1 MEIGR
6 VCLITYGPDR
16 GNLCTILDV
25 VDNNKALVDG
35 PESVTGVRRQV
46 LNFRRM
52 ELTDFTV
59 PILRNAREKTLKKAL
74 AVRNDCNTI
83 AAVRIGRLLFV
94 KLCLWNI

>member
-16 GNLCTILDV
+16 GKLCTILDV

-83 AAVRIGRLLFV
+83 AVVRIGRLLFV

>member
-16 GNLCTILDV
+16 GKLCTILDV

-59 PILRNAREKTLKKAL
+59 PILQNAREKTLKKAL

>member
-16 GNLCTILDV
+16 GKLCTIIDV
-25 VDNNKALVDG
+25 VDNNKALIDG

-52 ELTDFTV
+52 ELTDFEI
-59 PILRNAREKTLKKAL
+59 PILRNARERTLKKAL
-74 AVRNDCNTI
+74 AVRND
-83 AAVRIGRLLFV
+83 
-94 KLCLWNI
+94 